1 MRFQVKPRIMAL
13 VIRGI
18 LPIISMSGSSPER
31 AAMNQTMQTEAGL
44 VSGAPAQN
52 PFIKVHGDANGKRL
66 RWPAFD
72 SKFSTIVE
80 FGDRF
85 APIAVANET
94 GLDFV
99 RRFFLIQNAW

>member
-31 AAMNQTMQTEAGL
+31 AAMNQTMRTEAGL

-66 RWPAFD
+66 RWPAF
-72 SKFSTIVE
+72 E
-80 FGDRF
+80 FEVLYDCG
-85 APIAVANET
+85 
-94 GLDFV
+94 V
-99 RRFFLIQNAW
+99 RRSIRADCGGE